1 MHACVRV
8 IRYRCTNV
16 SIYVR
21 HRSHRAIPTT
31 FNIVSIALACP
42 HAEPPHA
49 SFKRRDSTSRQWCWP
64 GCSGCPGIP
73 RRRACSSDD
82 QQPAAFKPKLRQ
94 QPGDDRVGAG
104 WRAGVG
110 CWREVFGNV
119 ALSCTCM
126 RACIHTCVHADI
138 HAYMHAPTHP
148 RLLVYMR
155 NAADL
160 RCGVVR
166 RGAGH
171 LLTRTALAT
180 PVWSCHHSR
189 PHQRR
194 RLKRS
199 LYVTLLLILANAADR
214 PSVQAK
220 TLCVMGMTPTSPLP
234 RRPHFRLWASL
245 NPSTWLK
252 GVCGCANR

>member
-1 MHACVRV
+1 
-8 IRYRCTNV
+8 
-16 SIYVR
+16 
-21 HRSHRAIPTT
+21 
-31 FNIVSIALACP
+31 
-42 HAEPPHA
+42 
-49 SFKRRDSTSRQWCWP
+49 
-64 GCSGCPGIP
+64 
-73 RRRACSSDD
+73 
-82 QQPAAFKPKLRQ
+82 
-94 QPGDDRVGAG
+94 
-104 WRAGVG
+104 
-110 CWREVFGNV
+110 
-119 ALSCTCM
+119 
-126 RACIHTCVHADI
+126 
-138 HAYMHAPTHP
+138 MHAPTHP
-148 RLLVYMR
+148 RLLVYMP

-220 TLCVMGMTPTSPLP
+220 TLCVMGMTPASPLP

-245 NPSTWLK
+245 NPSTWLI
-252 GVCGCANR
+252 GVCGCANRRLRTCVSVCVCVCVCVCVYMHAYNLFLYMADMNVYL